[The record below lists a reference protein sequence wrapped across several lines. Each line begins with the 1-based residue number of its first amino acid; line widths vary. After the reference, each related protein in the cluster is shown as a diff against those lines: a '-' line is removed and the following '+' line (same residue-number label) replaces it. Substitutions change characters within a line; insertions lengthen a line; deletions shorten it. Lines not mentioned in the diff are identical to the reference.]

1 MPQEARKGKCGLIFP
16 PAALIVLGMTPHP
29 LYTVGSEGGAMIRD
43 YFARRE
49 DIDYP
54 NFRELLRSSAERFP
68 KRTAVRMRGASGSF
82 HSLDYGQLQERVKRF
97 SSVLYDHGLRK
108 GDRLGLLSQ
117 NRSEWIEVYLAAVTM
132 GVVIVPF
139 DAGSEQETI
148 VSYAQFADLAGLVFS
163 GRFLDTA
170 FEAGK
175 KMPARRPLLICF
187 DEPQGLERRRRR
199 KIRFYE
205 TECSERGAKE
215 RREEQIEPDDPAAI
229 IFTSGTTGT
238 PKGVTLS
245 QHGIIANINASIMSL
260 PIDEHD
266 NFIAV
271 LPFHHTYPTT
281 CSFLSPLT
289 VGAAVTIVEK
299 IVGTKIIADTR
310 ETGGTILIG
319 VPLLFDKLSR
329 GIADKLG
336 QLSPFKRITVAGLRL
351 ISRAGMRLGIPLG
364 KPLFRGLR
372 EKAGLNSLRLLVSGG
387 GPLAK
392 ETADFFSELGF
403 TIVQGYGMSENGPL
417 ITANTEKH
425 CDNRS
430 AGLPVKY
437 TDIRIAN
444 ENAEGVGEVQVTSP
458 SLMLGYFRNEEATR
472 EAMTEDGYLRTG
484 DLGYFD
490 RRGFLFI
497 VGRSKNLIVTAGGK
511 NVYPEEVEAH
521 FADSDV
527 IGEILVMGQ
536 RRRDGRGER
545 VIAVCVADYEKIA
558 ASYGGSLPPREEI
571 RRLVRNETAR
581 VNRKLSVYEK
591 IEATYIRD
599 EEFEK
604 TASGKVKR
612 FLYGT
617 YAEPE

>member
-1 MPQEARKGKCGLIFP
+1 
-16 PAALIVLGMTPHP
+16 
-29 LYTVGSEGGAMIRD
+29 MIRD

-49 DIDYP
+49 EIEFG
-54 NFRELLRSSAERFP
+54 NFRELLRNAVEKYPERMALWARRP
-68 KRTAVRMRGASGSF
+68 SGSF
-82 HSLDYGQLQERVKRF
+82 AETTYAQLGERVERF
-97 SSVLYDHGLRK
+97 CRALYDHGLRK

-117 NRSEWIEVYLAAVTM
+117 NRTEWMEVYLAAVTM
-132 GVVIVPF
+132 GVVVVPF
-139 DAGSEQETI
+139 DAGSEPDTI
-148 VSYAQFADLAGLVFS
+148 ISYARFADLSGIVFS

-175 KMPARRPLLICF
+175 KTRGRMPLLVCF
-187 DEPQGLERRRRR
+187 DEPAGLERRRRR
-199 KIRFYE
+199 RINFYE
-205 TECSERGAKE
+205 TELAERGGKE
-215 RREEQIEPDDPAAI
+215 REEPEIAPDDPAAI

-245 QHGIIANINASIMSL
+245 HHGIIANINASIMSL
-260 PIDEHD
+260 PIDERD

-289 VGAAVTIVEK
+289 VGGAVTVVEK
-299 IVGTKIIADTR
+299 IVGSRIIADTR
-310 ETGGTILIG
+310 ESGGTILIG
-319 VPLLFDKLSR
+319 VPLLFDKLKR
-329 GIADKLG
+329 GIAEKLD
-336 QLSPFKRITVAGLRL
+336 QLPPAKRRMVQLLRGL
-351 ISRAGMRLGIPLG
+351 SRAGNSLRIPAGRL
-364 KPLFRGLR
+364 LFGGLR
-372 EKAGLNSLRLLVSGG
+372 RKAGLSSLRLLVSGG
-387 GPLAK
+387 GPLAA

-417 ITANTEKH
+417 ITTNTEKH

-437 TDIRIAN
+437 TDIRIADKN
-444 ENAEGVGEVQVTSP
+444 PEGVGEVQVKSP

-490 RRGFLFI
+490 SRGFLFI

-521 FADSDV
+521 FADSALISEVMV
-527 IGEILVMGQ
+527 IGRQ
-536 RRRDGRGER
+536 RRDGRGEQ
-545 VIAVCVADYEKIA
+545 VIAVCVPDYEYLA
-558 ASYGGSLPPREEI
+558 ARHGGSLPSREETE
-571 RRLVRNETAR
+571 RLVREEVAR
-581 VNRKLSVYEK
+581 INRRLSVYEK
-591 IEATYIRD
+591 IEATLLRE

-604 TASGKVKR
+604 TASGKIKR
-612 FLYGT
+612 FLYGE
-617 YAEPE
+617 YAE